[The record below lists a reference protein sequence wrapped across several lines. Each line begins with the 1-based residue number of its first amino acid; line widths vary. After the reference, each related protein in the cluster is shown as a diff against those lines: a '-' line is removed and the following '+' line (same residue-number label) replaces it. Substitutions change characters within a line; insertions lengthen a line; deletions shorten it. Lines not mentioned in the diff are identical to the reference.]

1 MHQRSEKVTLTRFT
15 KGEKLL
21 SEPNPSRRC
30 LCFHRTAASG
40 AAGYGERG
48 RGEQQETPGQQPSL
62 FFYFLSIPLLHG
74 SPLTPEGCA
83 ALRRSRCI
91 NSPLQRPQVCISA
104 ASACFTIPAELLSG
118 KENALP
124 FSLKAIWLG
133 GCPRSAARWTHAMSI
148 INCFHLPFSY
158 SRWMSMY

>member
-1 MHQRSEKVTLTRFT
+1 MRKPCLHTRIQTILFAVRVICLKRDVQEAT
-15 KGEKLL
+15 RANASKERAGYSHSIYERRKPL

-30 LCFHRTAASG
+30 LCFHRIAASE

-62 FFYFLSIPLLHG
+62 FFYFLSIPLLHR
-74 SPLTPEGCA
+74 SPRTPAGCA

-104 ASACFTIPAELLSG
+104 VSACFAIPAELLSG

-124 FSLKAIWLG
+124 FSLKAV
-133 GCPRSAARWTHAMSI
+133 
-148 INCFHLPFSY
+148 
-158 SRWMSMY
+158 